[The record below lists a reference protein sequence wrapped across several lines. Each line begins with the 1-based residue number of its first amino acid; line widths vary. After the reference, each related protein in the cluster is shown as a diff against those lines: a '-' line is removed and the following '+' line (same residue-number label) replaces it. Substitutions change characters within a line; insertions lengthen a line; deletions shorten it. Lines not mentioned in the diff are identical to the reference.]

1 MLVITLTQVDGNC
14 SQTEGST
21 LAITRREAAR
31 LKRKGFFVSSFFTE
45 NLTKR
50 HSDRNLAL
58 RICHE
63 DSAPAAQIHALVSD
77 RGLAPSSSEMT
88 SNDGIPLVVS
98 GGVSTAPAQ
107 AQADVTTTPD
117 FCSLI
122 PAFLMGTLC
131 MLNIIP

>member
-14 SQTEGST
+14 SQTESST

-31 LKRKGFFVSSFFTE
+31 RKRKGFFVSSFFTE

-63 DSAPAAQIHALVSD
+63 ASTPIAQIHASVSD
-77 RGLAPSSSEMT
+77 RGLAPSSIEMT
-88 SNDGIPLVVS
+88 SNDGIPLVVP

-107 AQADVTTTPD
+107 VQTEATTPD
-117 FCSLI
+117 ICSLI
-122 PAFLMGTLC
+122 PVYLS
-131 MLNIIP
+131 I